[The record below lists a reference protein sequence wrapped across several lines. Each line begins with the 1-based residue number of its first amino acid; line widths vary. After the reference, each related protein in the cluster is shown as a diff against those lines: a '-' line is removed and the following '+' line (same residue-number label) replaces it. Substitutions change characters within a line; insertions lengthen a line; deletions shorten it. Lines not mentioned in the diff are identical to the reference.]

1 MLDFLRYSFISNYQ
15 TLLVLLVTA
24 IACSLIGVFLVLR
37 RLSMLADAISHS
49 ILLGIVLA
57 YFIVK
62 DITSVYLVFGAAIFG
77 IITVLSIESLSKT
90 KLVKNDDAVGI
101 VFPMFFALAVIL
113 ITKYARNVHLDVDV
127 VLMGEVIMAPLN
139 TMNFLGY
146 EIPKSLLQMSVI
158 GLINLSFIVV
168 FFKELKLTTFDPEFA
183 KIAGFSEVLLFY
195 GLMTL
200 TSFTTVVAF
209 EAVGA
214 ILVISFLIAPA
225 ASAYLISKN
234 LRTMIIISVIYAII
248 NSILGFVL
256 AMYYNLSMSGM
267 SATMAGITFLLTFL
281 FNKNGFLMKILT
293 RKKNHREFKKDAFLM
308 HIGNHQAQK
317 DASEELG
324 LSTIYRH
331 LSWKKEDIEKYSQ
344 ILISENKIEVDG
356 GIYKLTEKGR
366 ILYVSLIKDYGLWGI
381 RWTLSDKTTFKL
393 YTGFQKIRAILAIKI
408 YLIIFL

>member
-1 MLDFLRYSFISNYQ
+1 MMDFLRYCFIDNYQ

-24 IACSLIGVFLVLR
+24 IACSIIGVFLVLR

-77 IITVLSIESLSKT
+77 VITVFSIESLSKT

-113 ITKYARNVHLDVDV
+113 ITKYARNVHLDVDI

-139 TMNFLGY
+139 TVNFLGV
-146 EIPKSLLQMSVI
+146 EIPKSLLQMSVM
-158 GLINLSFIVV
+158 GLINLAFIWI
-168 FFKELKLTTFDPEFA
+168 FFKELKLTTFDAEFA

-195 GLMTL
+195 GLMSL

-225 ASAYLISKN
+225 SSAYLISKN
-234 LRTMIIISVIYAII
+234 LRTMIIISVLYSIL

-256 AMYYNLSMSGM
+256 ALYYNISMSVM
-267 SATMAGITFLLTFL
+267 SATIAGITFFITFL
-281 FNKNGFLMKILT
+281 FNKNGFLMKIIT
-293 RKKNHREFKKDAFLM
+293 RKRKHIEFKKDAFLM
-308 HIGNHQAQK
+308 HVGNHQQEENSK
-317 DASEELG
+317 EELG
-324 LSTIYRH
+324 IGTIYKH
-331 LSWKKEDIEKYSQ
+331 LSWKKEDIEKYSK
-344 ILISENKIEVDG
+344 ILIAENKILIDEGV
-356 GIYKLTEKGR
+356 YKLTEKGR
-366 ILYVSLIKDYGLWGI
+366 NLYISLIKDYGL
-381 RWTLSDKTTFKL
+381 
-393 YTGFQKIRAILAIKI
+393 
-408 YLIIFL
+408 

>member
-1 MLDFLRYSFISNYQ
+1 MIDFINYSFVSNYQ
-15 TLLVLLVTA
+15 TLLVLMVTA

-37 RLSMLADAISHS
+37 KLSMLADAISHS

-62 DITSVYLVFGAAIFG
+62 DITSVYLVFGAALFG
-77 IITVLSIESLSKT
+77 IITVISIEALSKT

-101 VFPMFFALAVIL
+101 IFPMFFALAVIL

-139 TMNFLGY
+139 TMNFLGF
-146 EIPKSLLQMSVI
+146 EIPKSLLQMSII
-158 GLINLSFIVV
+158 GLINLAFIVI
-168 FFKELKLTTFDPEFA
+168 FFKELKVTTFDPEFA
-183 KIAGFSEVLLFY
+183 KIAGFSGGLLFY
-195 GLMTL
+195 SLMTL

-234 LRTMIIISVIYAII
+234 LKTMILLSVAYSII
-248 NSILGFVL
+248 NSILGFVF

-267 SATMAGITFLLTFL
+267 TATIAGITFFITFL
-281 FNKNGFLMKILT
+281 LNRNGLLMRILR
-293 RKKNHREFKKDAFLM
+293 RKKKHEEFKKDTFM
-308 HIGNHQAQK
+308 IHVGNHELEANSK
-317 DASEELG
+317 EELG
-324 LSTIYRH
+324 VTTIYKH
-331 LSWKKEDIEKYSQ
+331 LSWKKEDIDKYGQ
-344 ILISENKIEVDG
+344 ILIDENKLRIEE

-366 ILYVSLIKDYGLWGI
+366 ILYISLLKDYGL
-381 RWTLSDKTTFKL
+381 
-393 YTGFQKIRAILAIKI
+393 
-408 YLIIFL
+408 

>member
-1 MLDFLRYSFISNYQ
+1 MMDFLRYSFIDNYQ

-24 IACSLIGVFLVLR
+24 IACSIIGVFLVLR

-77 IITVLSIESLSKT
+77 VITVFSIESLSKT

-113 ITKYARNVHLDVDV
+113 ITKYARNVHLDVDI

-139 TMNFLGY
+139 TVNFLGV
-146 EIPKSLLQMSVI
+146 EIPKSLLQMSVM
-158 GLINLSFIVV
+158 GLINLAFIWI
-168 FFKELKLTTFDPEFA
+168 FFKELKLTTFDAEFA

-195 GLMTL
+195 GLMSL

-225 ASAYLISKN
+225 SSAYLISKN
-234 LRTMIIISVIYAII
+234 LRTMIIISVLYSIL

-256 AMYYNLSMSGM
+256 ALYYNLSMSGM
-267 SATMAGITFLLTFL
+267 SATIAGITFFITFL
-281 FNKNGFLMKILT
+281 FNKNGFLMKIIT
-293 RKKNHREFKKDAFLM
+293 RKRKHIEFKKDAFLM
-308 HIGNHQAQK
+308 HVGNHQQEENSK
-317 DASEELG
+317 EELG
-324 LSTIYRH
+324 IGTIYKH
-331 LSWKKEDIEKYSQ
+331 LSWKKEDIEKYSK
-344 ILISENKIEVDG
+344 ILIAENKILIDEGV
-356 GIYKLTEKGR
+356 YKLTEKGR
-366 ILYVSLIKDYGLWGI
+366 NLYISLIKDYGLWGI
-381 RWTLSDKTTFKL
+381 RWT
-393 YTGFQKIRAILAIKI
+393 Q
-408 YLIIFL
+408 

>member
-158 GLINLSFIVV
+158 GLVNLTFIVV
-168 FFKELKLTTFDPEFA
+168 FFKELKLTTFDSEFA

-195 GLMTL
+195 ALMTL

-234 LRTMIIISVIYAII
+234 LRTMIIISVFYAII

-267 SATMAGITFLLTFL
+267 SATIAGITFLLTFL
-281 FNKNGFLMKILT
+281 FNKNGFLMKMLT

-308 HIGNHQAQK
+308 HVGNHHGQV

-324 LSTIYRH
+324 LSTIYKH

-366 ILYVSLIKDYGLWGI
+366 ILYVSLIKDYGL
-381 RWTLSDKTTFKL
+381 
-393 YTGFQKIRAILAIKI
+393 
-408 YLIIFL
+408 

>member
-1 MLDFLRYSFISNYQ
+1 MMDFLRYCFVDNYQ

-24 IACSLIGVFLVLR
+24 IACSIIGVFLVLR
-37 RLSMLADAISHS
+37 RLSMLANAISHS

-77 IITVLSIESLSKT
+77 VITVFSIESLSKT

-113 ITKYARNVHLDVDV
+113 ITKYARNVHLDVDI

-139 TMNFLGY
+139 TVNFLGM
-146 EIPKSLLQMSVI
+146 EIPKSLLQISVM
-158 GLINLSFIVV
+158 GLINIAFIRI
-168 FFKELKLTTFDPEFA
+168 FFKELKLTTFDAEFA

-195 GLMTL
+195 GLMSL

-225 ASAYLISKN
+225 SSAYLISKN
-234 LRTMIIISVIYAII
+234 LRTMIIISVLYSIL

-267 SATMAGITFLLTFL
+267 SATIAGITFFITFL
-281 FNKNGFLMKILT
+281 FNKNGFLMKIIT
-293 RKKNHREFKKDAFLM
+293 RKRK
-308 HIGNHQAQK
+308 HI
-317 DASEELG
+317 DLRRM
-324 LSTIYRH
+324 LS
-331 LSWKKEDIEKYSQ
+331 
-344 ILISENKIEVDG
+344 
-356 GIYKLTEKGR
+356 
-366 ILYVSLIKDYGLWGI
+366 
-381 RWTLSDKTTFKL
+381 
-393 YTGFQKIRAILAIKI
+393 
-408 YLIIFL
+408 

>member
-1 MLDFLRYSFISNYQ
+1 MMDFLRYCFIDNYQ

-24 IACSLIGVFLVLR
+24 IACSIIGVFLVLR

-77 IITVLSIESLSKT
+77 VITVFSIESLSKT

-113 ITKYARNVHLDVDV
+113 ITKYARNVHLDVDI

-139 TMNFLGY
+139 TVNFLGV
-146 EIPKSLLQMSVI
+146 EIPKSLLQMSI
-158 GLINLSFIVV
+158 MGLINLAFIWI
-168 FFKELKLTTFDPEFA
+168 FFKELKLTTFDAEFA

-195 GLMTL
+195 GLMSL

-225 ASAYLISKN
+225 SSAYLISKN
-234 LRTMIIISVIYAII
+234 LRTMIIISVLYSIL

-267 SATMAGITFLLTFL
+267 SATIAGITFFITFL
-281 FNKNGFLMKILT
+281 FNKNGFLMKIIT
-293 RKKNHREFKKDAFLM
+293 RKRKHIEFRGDAFLM
-308 HIGNHQAQK
+308 HVGNHQQEENSK
-317 DASEELG
+317 EELG
-324 LSTIYRH
+324 IGTIYKH
-331 LSWKKEDIEKYSQ
+331 LSWKKEDIEKYSK
-344 ILISENKIEVDG
+344 ILIAENKILIDEGV
-356 GIYKLTEKGR
+356 YKLTEKGR
-366 ILYVSLIKDYGLWGI
+366 NLYISLIKDYGL
-381 RWTLSDKTTFKL
+381 
-393 YTGFQKIRAILAIKI
+393 
-408 YLIIFL
+408 

>member
-1 MLDFLRYSFISNYQ
+1 MTDFLTYCFISNYQ

-24 IACSLIGVFLVLR
+24 VACSLIGVFLVLR

-62 DITSVYLVFGAAIFG
+62 DITSVYLVFGAALFG
-77 IITVLSIESLSKT
+77 IVTVFSIESLSKT
-90 KLVKNDDAVGI
+90 NLVKNDDAVGI

-139 TMNFLGY
+139 TISFLGF
-146 EIPKSLLQMSVI
+146 EIPKSLLQMSII
-158 GLINLSFIVV
+158 GLINLAFIGI
-168 FFKELKLTTFDPEFA
+168 FYKELKLTTFDRQFA

-234 LRTMIIISVIYAII
+234 LRKMIVISVSYSII
-248 NSILGFVL
+248 NSILGFVF

-267 SATMAGITFLLTFL
+267 TATIAGLTFLLTFL
-281 FNKNGFLMKILT
+281 FNRNGFLIKIFT
-293 RKKNHREFKKDAFLM
+293 RKKRHVEFKKDTFII
-308 HIGNHQAQK
+308 HVGNHQYKNNSQ
-317 DASEELG
+317 EELG
-324 LSTIYRH
+324 LATIYKH
-331 LSWKKEDIEKYSQ
+331 LSWKKEDIEKYSK
-344 ILISENKIEVDG
+344 ILVSENKIRVDQG
-356 GIYKLTEKGR
+356 VYKLTEKGR
-366 ILYVSLIKDYGLWGI
+366 NLYASLLKDYGL
-381 RWTLSDKTTFKL
+381 
-393 YTGFQKIRAILAIKI
+393 
-408 YLIIFL
+408 

>member
-1 MLDFLRYSFISNYQ
+1 MMDFLRYCFIDNYQ

-24 IACSLIGVFLVLR
+24 IACSIIGVFLVLR

-77 IITVLSIESLSKT
+77 VITVFSIESLSKT

-113 ITKYARNVHLDVDV
+113 ITKYARNVHLDVDI

-139 TMNFLGY
+139 TVNFLGV
-146 EIPKSLLQMSVI
+146 EIPKSLLQMSVM
-158 GLINLSFIVV
+158 GLINLAFIWI
-168 FFKELKLTTFDPEFA
+168 FFKELKLTTFDAEFA
-183 KIAGFSEVLLFY
+183 KIAGFSEVFLFY
-195 GLMTL
+195 GLMSL

-225 ASAYLISKN
+225 SSAYLISKN
-234 LRTMIIISVIYAII
+234 LRTMIIISVLYSIL

-267 SATMAGITFLLTFL
+267 SATIAGITFFITFL
-281 FNKNGFLMKILT
+281 FNKNGFLMKIIT
-293 RKKNHREFKKDAFLM
+293 RKRKRIEFKKDAFLM
-308 HIGNHQAQK
+308 HVGNHQQEENSK
-317 DASEELG
+317 EELG
-324 LSTIYRH
+324 IGTIYKH
-331 LSWKKEDIEKYSQ
+331 LSWKKEDIEKYSK
-344 ILISENKIEVDG
+344 ILIAENKILIDEGV
-356 GIYKLTEKGR
+356 YKLTEKGR
-366 ILYVSLIKDYGLWGI
+366 NLYISLLKDYGL
-381 RWTLSDKTTFKL
+381 
-393 YTGFQKIRAILAIKI
+393 
-408 YLIIFL
+408 

>member
-1 MLDFLRYSFISNYQ
+1 MMDFLRYCFIDNYQ

-24 IACSLIGVFLVLR
+24 IACSIIGVFLVLR

-77 IITVLSIESLSKT
+77 IITVFSIESLSKT

-113 ITKYARNVHLDVDV
+113 ITKYARNVHLDVDI

-139 TMNFLGY
+139 TVNFLGV
-146 EIPKSLLQMSVI
+146 EIPKSLLQMSVM
-158 GLINLSFIVV
+158 GLINLAFIWI
-168 FFKELKLTTFDPEFA
+168 FFKELKLTTFDAEFA

-195 GLMTL
+195 GLMSL

-225 ASAYLISKN
+225 SSAYLISKN
-234 LRTMIIISVIYAII
+234 LRTMIINSVLYSIL

-256 AMYYNLSMSGM
+256 AMYYNLSMSGI
-267 SATMAGITFLLTFL
+267 SATIAGITFFITFL
-281 FNKNGFLMKILT
+281 FNKNGFLMKIIT
-293 RKKNHREFKKDAFLM
+293 RKRKRIKFKKDAFLM
-308 HIGNHQAQK
+308 HVGNHQQEENSK
-317 DASEELG
+317 GELG
-324 LSTIYRH
+324 INTIYKH
-331 LSWKKEDIEKYSQ
+331 LSWKKEDIEKYSK
-344 ILISENKIEVDG
+344 ILIGENKILIDEGV
-356 GIYKLTEKGR
+356 YKLTEKGKT
-366 ILYVSLIKDYGLWGI
+366 IYISLLKDYGLWGI
-381 RWTLSDKTTFKL
+381 R
-393 YTGFQKIRAILAIKI
+393 
-408 YLIIFL
+408 

>member
-1 MLDFLRYSFISNYQ
+1 MMDFLRYCFVANYQ

-24 IACSLIGVFLVLR
+24 IACSIIGVFLVLR

-77 IITVLSIESLSKT
+77 VITVFSIESLSKT

-113 ITKYARNVHLDVDV
+113 ITKYARNVHLDVDI

-139 TMNFLGY
+139 TVNFLGM
-146 EIPKSLLQMSVI
+146 EIPKSLLQMSVM
-158 GLINLSFIVV
+158 GLINIAFIRI
-168 FFKELKLTTFDPEFA
+168 FFKELKLTTFDAEFA

-195 GLMTL
+195 GLMSL

-225 ASAYLISKN
+225 SSAYLISKN
-234 LRTMIIISVIYAII
+234 LRTMIIISVLYSIL

-267 SATMAGITFLLTFL
+267 SATIAGITFFITFL
-281 FNKNGFLMKILT
+281 FNKNGFLMKIIT
-293 RKKNHREFKKDAFLM
+293 RNRKHIEFKKDAFLM
-308 HIGNHQAQK
+308 HVGNHQQGENSK
-317 DASEELG
+317 EELG
-324 LSTIYRH
+324 IGIIHKH
-331 LSWKKEDIEKYSQ
+331 LSWKKEDIEKYSK
-344 ILISENKIEVDG
+344 ILISENKILIDEGV
-356 GIYKLTEKGR
+356 YKLTEKGK
-366 ILYVSLIKDYGLWGI
+366 ILYISLLKDYGL
-381 RWTLSDKTTFKL
+381 
-393 YTGFQKIRAILAIKI
+393 
-408 YLIIFL
+408 

>member
-1 MLDFLRYSFISNYQ
+1 MIDFINYSFVSNYQ
-15 TLLVLLVTA
+15 TLLVLMVTA

-37 RLSMLADAISHS
+37 KLSMLADAISHS

-62 DITSVYLVFGAAIFG
+62 DITSVYLVFGAALFG
-77 IITVLSIESLSKT
+77 IITVISIEALSKT

-101 VFPMFFALAVIL
+101 IFPMFFALAVIL

-139 TMNFLGY
+139 TMNFLGF
-146 EIPKSLLQMSVI
+146 EIPKSLLQMSII
-158 GLINLSFIVV
+158 GLINLAFIVI
-168 FFKELKLTTFDPEFA
+168 FFKELKVTTFDPEFA
-183 KIAGFSEVLLFY
+183 KIAGFSGGLLFY
-195 GLMTL
+195 SLMTL

-234 LRTMIIISVIYAII
+234 LKTMILLSVAYSII
-248 NSILGFVL
+248 NSILGFVF

-267 SATMAGITFLLTFL
+267 TATVAGITFFITFL
-281 FNKNGFLMKILT
+281 LNRNGLLMRILR
-293 RKKNHREFKKDAFLM
+293 RKKKHEEFKKDTFM
-308 HIGNHQAQK
+308 IHVGNHELEANSK
-317 DASEELG
+317 KELG
-324 LSTIYRH
+324 VTTIYKH
-331 LSWKKEDIEKYSQ
+331 LSWKKEDIDKYGQ
-344 ILISENKIEVDG
+344 ILIDENKLRIEE

-366 ILYVSLIKDYGLWGI
+366 ILYISLLKDYGL
-381 RWTLSDKTTFKL
+381 
-393 YTGFQKIRAILAIKI
+393 
-408 YLIIFL
+408 

>member
-1 MLDFLRYSFISNYQ
+1 MIDFINYSFVSNYQ
-15 TLLVLLVTA
+15 TLLVLMVTA
-24 IACSLIGVFLVLR
+24 IACSIIGVFLVLR

-62 DITSVYLVFGAAIFG
+62 DITSVYLLIGAALFG
-77 IITVLSIESLSKT
+77 IITVFSIESLSKT

-101 VFPMFFALAVIL
+101 IFPMFFALAVIL
-113 ITKYARNVHLDVDV
+113 ITKFARNVHLDVDV

-139 TMNFLGY
+139 TMNFLGI

-158 GLINLSFIVV
+158 GLINLAFIVI
-168 FFKELKLTTFDPEFA
+168 FFKELKVTTFDPQFA
-183 KIAGFSEVLLFY
+183 KIAGFSGGLLFY

-234 LRTMIIISVIYAII
+234 LKTMILLSVVYSII
-248 NSILGFVL
+248 NSILGFVF
-256 AMYYNLSMSGM
+256 AMYFNLSMSGM
-267 SATMAGITFLLTFL
+267 TATIAGITFFLTFL
-281 FNKNGFLMKILT
+281 LNRNGLLMRILSQ
-293 RKKNHREFKKDAFLM
+293 KKKHEEFKKDTFLI
-308 HIGNHQAQK
+308 HVGNHELEANSK
-317 DASEELG
+317 EELG
-324 LSTIYRH
+324 LATIDKH
-331 LSWKKEDIEKYSQ
+331 LSWKKEDIDKYVQ
-344 ILISENKIEVDG
+344 ILIDENKLRIEE

-366 ILYVSLIKDYGLWGI
+366 ILYISLLKDYGL
-381 RWTLSDKTTFKL
+381 
-393 YTGFQKIRAILAIKI
+393 
-408 YLIIFL
+408 

>member
-1 MLDFLRYSFISNYQ
+1 MMDFLRYCFIDNYQ

-24 IACSLIGVFLVLR
+24 IACSIIGVFLVLR

-77 IITVLSIESLSKT
+77 VITVFSIESLSKT

-113 ITKYARNVHLDVDV
+113 ITKYARNVHLDVDI

-139 TMNFLGY
+139 TVNFLGV
-146 EIPKSLLQMSVI
+146 EIPKSLLQMSVM
-158 GLINLSFIVV
+158 GLINLAFIWI
-168 FFKELKLTTFDPEFA
+168 FFKELKLTTFDAEFA

-195 GLMTL
+195 GLMSL

-225 ASAYLISKN
+225 SSAYLISKN
-234 LRTMIIISVIYAII
+234 LRMMIIISVLYSIL

-256 AMYYNLSMSGM
+256 ALYYNLSMSGM
-267 SATMAGITFLLTFL
+267 SATIAGVTFFITFL
-281 FNKNGFLMKILT
+281 FNKNGFLMKIIT
-293 RKKNHREFKKDAFLM
+293 RKRKHIEFKKDAFLM
-308 HIGNHQAQK
+308 HVGNHQQEENSK
-317 DASEELG
+317 EELG
-324 LSTIYRH
+324 IGTIYKH
-331 LSWKKEDIEKYSQ
+331 LSWKKEDIEKYSK
-344 ILISENKIEVDG
+344 ILIAENKILIDEGV
-356 GIYKLTEKGR
+356 YKLTEKGR
-366 ILYVSLIKDYGLWGI
+366 NLYISLIKDYGL
-381 RWTLSDKTTFKL
+381 
-393 YTGFQKIRAILAIKI
+393 
-408 YLIIFL
+408 

>member
-1 MLDFLRYSFISNYQ
+1 MTDFLTYCFISNYQ

-24 IACSLIGVFLVLR
+24 VACSLIGVFLVLR

-62 DITSVYLVFGAAIFG
+62 DITSVYLVFGAALFG
-77 IITVLSIESLSKT
+77 IVTVFSIESLSKT
-90 KLVKNDDAVGI
+90 NLVKNDDAVGI

-139 TMNFLGY
+139 TISFLGF
-146 EIPKSLLQMSVI
+146 EIPKSLLQMSII
-158 GLINLSFIVV
+158 GLINLAFIGI
-168 FFKELKLTTFDPEFA
+168 FYKELKLTTFDRQFA

-234 LRTMIIISVIYAII
+234 LRKMIVISVAYSII
-248 NSILGFVL
+248 NSILGFVF

-267 SATMAGITFLLTFL
+267 TATIAGLTFLLTFL
-281 FNKNGFLMKILT
+281 FNRNGFLIKIFT
-293 RKKNHREFKKDAFLM
+293 RKKRHVEFKKDTFII
-308 HIGNHQAQK
+308 HVGNHQNENNSQ
-317 DASEELG
+317 EELG
-324 LSTIYRH
+324 LANIYKH
-331 LSWKKEDIEKYSQ
+331 LSWKKEDIEKYSK
-344 ILISENKIEVDG
+344 ILVSENKIRVDQG
-356 GIYKLTEKGR
+356 VYKLTEKGR
-366 ILYVSLIKDYGLWGI
+366 NLYASLLKDYGL
-381 RWTLSDKTTFKL
+381 
-393 YTGFQKIRAILAIKI
+393 
-408 YLIIFL
+408 

>member
-1 MLDFLRYSFISNYQ
+1 MMDFLRYSFIDNYQ

-24 IACSLIGVFLVLR
+24 IACSIIGVFLVLR

-77 IITVLSIESLSKT
+77 VITVFSIESLSKT

-113 ITKYARNVHLDVDV
+113 ITKYARNVHLDVDI

-139 TMNFLGY
+139 TVNFLGM
-146 EIPKSLLQMSVI
+146 EIPKSLLQMSVM
-158 GLINLSFIVV
+158 GLINLAFIWI
-168 FFKELKLTTFDPEFA
+168 FFKELKLTTFDAEFA

-195 GLMTL
+195 GLMSL

-225 ASAYLISKN
+225 SSAYLISKN
-234 LRTMIIISVIYAII
+234 LRTMIIISVLYSIL

-267 SATMAGITFLLTFL
+267 SATIAGITFFITFL
-281 FNKNGFLMKILT
+281 FNKNGFLMKIIT
-293 RKKNHREFKKDAFLM
+293 RKRKHIEFKKDVFLM
-308 HIGNHQAQK
+308 HVGNHQQEENSK
-317 DASEELG
+317 EELG
-324 LSTIYRH
+324 ISTIYKH
-331 LSWKKEDIEKYSQ
+331 LSWKKEDIEKYSK
-344 ILISENKIEVDG
+344 ILIEENKILIDEGD
-356 GIYKLTEKGR
+356 YKLTEKGR
-366 ILYVSLIKDYGLWGI
+366 VLYISLLKDYGL
-381 RWTLSDKTTFKL
+381 
-393 YTGFQKIRAILAIKI
+393 
-408 YLIIFL
+408 

>member
-1 MLDFLRYSFISNYQ
+1 MMDFLRYCFIDNYQ

-24 IACSLIGVFLVLR
+24 IACSIIGVFLVLR

-77 IITVLSIESLSKT
+77 VITVFSIESLSKT

-113 ITKYARNVHLDVDV
+113 ITKYARNVHLDVDI

-139 TMNFLGY
+139 TVNFLGV
-146 EIPKSLLQMSVI
+146 EIPKSLLQMSVM
-158 GLINLSFIVV
+158 GLINLAFIWI
-168 FFKELKLTTFDPEFA
+168 FFKEIKLTTFDAEFA
-183 KIAGFSEVLLFY
+183 KIAGFSEVFLFY
-195 GLMTL
+195 GLMSL

-225 ASAYLISKN
+225 SSAYLISKN
-234 LRTMIIISVIYAII
+234 LRTMIIISVLYSIL

-267 SATMAGITFLLTFL
+267 SATIAGITFFITFL
-281 FNKNGFLMKILT
+281 FNKNGFLMKIIT
-293 RKKNHREFKKDAFLM
+293 RKRKHIEFKKDAFLM
-308 HIGNHQAQK
+308 HVGNHQQEENSK
-317 DASEELG
+317 EELAIG
-324 LSTIYRH
+324 TIYKH
-331 LSWKKEDIEKYSQ
+331 LSWKKEDIEKYSKV
-344 ILISENKIEVDG
+344 LIAENKILIDEGV
-356 GIYKLTEKGR
+356 YKLTEKGR
-366 ILYVSLIKDYGLWGI
+366 NLYISLLKDYGL
-381 RWTLSDKTTFKL
+381 
-393 YTGFQKIRAILAIKI
+393 
-408 YLIIFL
+408 

>member
-1 MLDFLRYSFISNYQ
+1 MIDFINYSFVSNYQ
-15 TLLVLLVTA
+15 TLLVLMVTA

-37 RLSMLADAISHS
+37 KLSMLADAISHS

-62 DITSVYLVFGAAIFG
+62 DITSVYLVFGAALFG
-77 IITVLSIESLSKT
+77 IITVISIEALSKT

-101 VFPMFFALAVIL
+101 IFPMFFALAVIL

-139 TMNFLGY
+139 TMNFLGF
-146 EIPKSLLQMSVI
+146 EIPKSLLQMSII
-158 GLINLSFIVV
+158 GLINLAFIVI
-168 FFKELKLTTFDPEFA
+168 FFKELKVTTFDPEFA
-183 KIAGFSEVLLFY
+183 KIAGFSGGLLFY
-195 GLMTL
+195 SLMTL

-234 LRTMIIISVIYAII
+234 LKTMILLSVAYSII
-248 NSILGFVL
+248 NSILGFIF

-267 SATMAGITFLLTFL
+267 TATVAGITFLITFL
-281 FNKNGFLMKILT
+281 LNRNGLLMRILR
-293 RKKNHREFKKDAFLM
+293 RKKKHEEFKKDTFM
-308 HIGNHQAQK
+308 IHVGNHELEANSK
-317 DASEELG
+317 EELG
-324 LSTIYRH
+324 VTTIYKH
-331 LSWKKEDIEKYSQ
+331 LSWKKEDIDKYGQ
-344 ILISENKIEVDG
+344 ILIDENKLRIEE

-366 ILYVSLIKDYGLWGI
+366 ILYISLLKDYGL
-381 RWTLSDKTTFKL
+381 
-393 YTGFQKIRAILAIKI
+393 
-408 YLIIFL
+408 

>member
-1 MLDFLRYSFISNYQ
+1 MMDFLRYCFIDNYQ

-24 IACSLIGVFLVLR
+24 IACSIIGVFLVLR

-77 IITVLSIESLSKT
+77 IITVFSIESLSKT

-139 TMNFLGY
+139 TMNFLGM
-146 EIPKSLLQMSVI
+146 EIPKSLLQMSVM
-158 GLINLSFIVV
+158 GLINLAFIWI
-168 FFKELKLTTFDPEFA
+168 FFKELKLTTFDAEFA

-195 GLMTL
+195 GLMSL

-225 ASAYLISKN
+225 SSAYLISKD
-234 LRTMIIISVIYAII
+234 LKTMIIISVLYSIV

-267 SATMAGITFLLTFL
+267 SATIAGITFFITFI

-293 RKKNHREFKKDAFLM
+293 RKKKHIEFKKDAFLM
-308 HIGNHQAQK
+308 HVGNHQQGEN
-317 DASEELG
+317 SEEELG
-324 LSTIYRH
+324 IGTIYKH
-331 LSWKKEDIEKYSQ
+331 LSWKKEDIEKYSKM
-344 ILISENKIEVDG
+344 LIAENKIIIDD

-366 ILYVSLIKDYGLWGI
+366 ILYISLLKDYGL
-381 RWTLSDKTTFKL
+381 
-393 YTGFQKIRAILAIKI
+393 
-408 YLIIFL
+408 

>member
-1 MLDFLRYSFISNYQ
+1 MMDFLRYSFIDNYQ

-24 IACSLIGVFLVLR
+24 IACSIIGVFLVLR

-77 IITVLSIESLSKT
+77 VITVFSIESLSKT

-113 ITKYARNVHLDVDV
+113 ITKYARNVHLDVDI

-139 TMNFLGY
+139 TVNFLGM
-146 EIPKSLLQMSVI
+146 EIPKSLLQMSVM
-158 GLINLSFIVV
+158 GLINLAFIWI
-168 FFKELKLTTFDPEFA
+168 FFKELKLTTFDAEFA

-195 GLMTL
+195 GLMSL

-225 ASAYLISKN
+225 SSAYLISKN
-234 LRTMIIISVIYAII
+234 LRTMIIISVLYSIL

-267 SATMAGITFLLTFL
+267 SATIAGITFFITFL
-281 FNKNGFLMKILT
+281 FNKNGFLMKIIT
-293 RKKNHREFKKDAFLM
+293 RKRKHIEFKKDAFLM
-308 HIGNHQAQK
+308 HVGNHQQEENSK
-317 DASEELG
+317 EELG
-324 LSTIYRH
+324 ISTIYKH
-331 LSWKKEDIEKYSQ
+331 LSWKKEDIEKYSK
-344 ILISENKIEVDG
+344 ILIGENKILIDEGV
-356 GIYKLTEKGR
+356 YKLTEKGKT
-366 ILYVSLIKDYGLWGI
+366 IYISLLKDYGLWSI
-381 RWTLSDKTTFKL
+381 R
-393 YTGFQKIRAILAIKI
+393 
-408 YLIIFL
+408 

>member
-158 GLINLSFIVV
+158 GLVNLTFIVV
-168 FFKELKLTTFDPEFA
+168 FFKELKLTTFDSEFA

-195 GLMTL
+195 ALMTL

-234 LRTMIIISVIYAII
+234 LRTMIIISVLYAII

-267 SATMAGITFLLTFL
+267 SATIAGITFLLTFL

-308 HIGNHQAQK
+308 HVGNHHGQV

-324 LSTIYRH
+324 LSTIYKH

-366 ILYVSLIKDYGLWGI
+366 ILYVSLIKDYGL
-381 RWTLSDKTTFKL
+381 
-393 YTGFQKIRAILAIKI
+393 
-408 YLIIFL
+408 

>member
-1 MLDFLRYSFISNYQ
+1 MDFLRYCFVDNYQ

-24 IACSLIGVFLVLR
+24 IACSIIGVFLVLR

-57 YFIVK
+57 YFVVK

-77 IITVLSIESLSKT
+77 VITVFSIESLSKT

-113 ITKYARNVHLDVDV
+113 ITKYARNVHLDVDI

-139 TMNFLGY
+139 TVNFLGM
-146 EIPKSLLQMSVI
+146 EIPKSLLQMSVM
-158 GLINLSFIVV
+158 GLINIAFIRI
-168 FFKELKLTTFDPEFA
+168 FFKELKLTTFDAEFA

-195 GLMTL
+195 GLMSL

-225 ASAYLISKN
+225 SSAYLISKN
-234 LRTMIIISVIYAII
+234 LRTMIIISVLYSIL

-267 SATMAGITFLLTFL
+267 SATIAGITFFITFL
-281 FNKNGFLMKILT
+281 FNKNGFLMKIIT
-293 RKKNHREFKKDAFLM
+293 RKRKHIEFKKDAFLM
-308 HIGNHQAQK
+308 HVGNHQQGENSK
-317 DASEELG
+317 EELG
-324 LSTIYRH
+324 INTIYTH
-331 LSWKKEDIEKYSQ
+331 LSWEKEDIEKYSN
-344 ILISENKIEVDG
+344 ILIEENKILIDEGV
-356 GIYKLTEKGR
+356 YKLTEKGK
-366 ILYVSLIKDYGLWGI
+366 IIYISLLKDYGL
-381 RWTLSDKTTFKL
+381 
-393 YTGFQKIRAILAIKI
+393 
-408 YLIIFL
+408 

>member
-1 MLDFLRYSFISNYQ
+1 MMDFLRYCFVDNYQ

-24 IACSLIGVFLVLR
+24 IACSIIGVFLVLR

-77 IITVLSIESLSKT
+77 VITVFSIESLSKT

-113 ITKYARNVHLDVDV
+113 ITKYARNVHLDVDI

-139 TMNFLGY
+139 TVNFLGM
-146 EIPKSLLQMSVI
+146 EIPKSLLQMSVM
-158 GLINLSFIVV
+158 GLINIAFIRI
-168 FFKELKLTTFDPEFA
+168 FFKELKLTTFDAEFA

-195 GLMTL
+195 GLMSL

-225 ASAYLISKN
+225 SSAYLISKN
-234 LRTMIIISVIYAII
+234 LRTMIIISVLYSIL

-267 SATMAGITFLLTFL
+267 SATIAGITFFITFL
-281 FNKNGFLMKILT
+281 FNKNGFLMKIIT
-293 RKKNHREFKKDAFLM
+293 RKRKHIEFKKDAFLM
-308 HIGNHQAQK
+308 HVGNHQQGENSK
-317 DASEELG
+317 EELG
-324 LSTIYRH
+324 IGIIHKH
-331 LSWKKEDIEKYSQ
+331 LSWKKEDIEKYSK
-344 ILISENKIEVDG
+344 ILISENKILIDEGV
-356 GIYKLTEKGR
+356 YKLTEKGK
-366 ILYVSLIKDYGLWGI
+366 ILYISLLKDYGL
-381 RWTLSDKTTFKL
+381 
-393 YTGFQKIRAILAIKI
+393 
-408 YLIIFL
+408 